1 MCFIDVP
8 VTDSQTLYEGY
19 ATPFARVTFTVLLH
33 RKPVYY
39 VVNILFPSILFSIL
53 TIITLTLQ
61 PGSSDRLALGLY
73 CHYCVINYS
82 TRYFEIS
89 LLSFAFSTTPTESV
103 KLSMMSEDKYHR
115 PGRSI
120 SATRLEP
127 ITKHRA

>member
-8 VTDSQTLYEGY
+8 VTDSQTLYDDY

-73 CHYCVINYS
+73 CHYSVISYS

-89 LLSFAFSTTPTESV
+89 LLSFVA
-103 KLSMMSEDKYHR
+103 
-115 PGRSI
+115 
-120 SATRLEP
+120 SAV
-127 ITKHRA
+127 